1 MSMASSRWAGISR
14 FVHRAPGQGGW
25 LKFAGFALSRLAKFF
40 GLGEDRAAYD
50 PKIENR
56 HIEGPL

>member
-1 MSMASSRWAGISR
+1 MLARGEISPCPPIASL
-14 FVHRAPGQGGW
+14 GQGVW

-50 PKIENR
+50 PNIENR